1 MKTTN
6 DLLDV
11 LSNKVDNTKDL
22 DRYIDKLDK
31 YNSDD
36 FVKFFAESMSKHK
49 IKKSELVKKSGID
62 RTYFYQIL
70 NGTRKPGRDNA
81 LALCI
86 ASGLS
91 LDETIRC
98 LEILKEGVLYPK
110 DKRDSIII
118 YSINHKLSLNE
129 TNDLLF
135 SKKEATLNK

>member
-6 DLLDV
+6 DLLNV
-11 LSNKVDNTKDL
+11 LNNKVDTPKDL
-22 DRYIDKLDK
+22 DKYIEKLDK

-36 FVKFFAESMSKHK
+36 FVKYFSEIMNKHK
-49 IKKSELVKKSGID
+49 IKKSDLVKRSGID

-81 LALCI
+81 IALCV

-91 LDETIRC
+91 FEETIRC
-98 LEILKEGVLYPK
+98 LEILKEGILYPK
-110 DKRDSIII
+110 NRRDSIII

-135 SKKEATLNK
+135 SKKEATLN